1 MVYNQLWLRKK
12 VCMEL
17 TPMLKKVKK
26 KLRGTR
32 NASTNALRIRNIE
45 DKVDNGYTI

>member
-1 MVYNQLWLRKK
+1 MVYCELWLRKK

-17 TPMLKKVKK
+17 IAMLKKVEK
-26 KLRGTR
+26 KLKGTR

>member
-12 VCMEL
+12 VCTEL
-17 TPMLKKVKK
+17 TTMLKKVEK
-26 KLRGTR
+26 KLKGTR
-32 NASTNALRIRNIE
+32 NALTKALRIRNIE

>member
-1 MVYNQLWLRKK
+1 MVYCELWLRKK

-17 TPMLKKVKK
+17 TLMLKKVEK
-26 KLRGTR
+26 KLKGTR
-32 NASTNALRIRNIE
+32 SASTNGIRIRNTE

>member
-1 MVYNQLWLRKK
+1 MVYCELWLRKK

-17 TPMLKKVKK
+17 IPMLKKVEKK
-26 KLRGTR
+26 FKGTR

>member
-1 MVYNQLWLRKK
+1 MVYCELWLRKK

-17 TPMLKKVKK
+17 TPMLKKVEK
-26 KLRGTR
+26 KLRGTK
-32 NASTNALRIRNIE
+32 NVSTNGTHIRNIA

>member
-1 MVYNQLWLRKK
+1 MA
-12 VCMEL
+12 L

-26 KLRGTR
+26 ELKDIRS
-32 NASTNALRIRNIE
+32 ASTNGTHIKNIE

>member
-1 MVYNQLWLRKK
+1 MVYCELWLRKK

-17 TPMLKKVKK
+17 IAMLKKVEK
-26 KLRGTR
+26 KLRGTK
-32 NASTNALRIRNIE
+32 NALTNGIHIRNTG

>member
-1 MVYNQLWLRKK
+1 MVYCELWLRKK

-17 TPMLKKVKK
+17 IAMLKKVEK
-26 KLRGTR
+26 KLRGTK
-32 NASTNALRIRNIE
+32 NALTKALRIRNIE